1 MPKIKQG
8 SCTMVDFFYISAAD
22 IKHSFL
28 THSTEQNIDN
38 LVHTITADRDCSDA
52 YKADLRSW
60 LELLVQTS
68 Q

>member
-1 MPKIKQG
+1 MI
-8 SCTMVDFFYISAAD
+8 DYFYISTDD

-28 THSTEQNIDN
+28 TNSTEKNIDN

-68 Q
+68 K

>member
-1 MPKIKQG
+1 MIDLMREKTTDWQG
-8 SCTMVDFFYISAAD
+8 I
-22 IKHSFL
+22 FL
-28 THSTEQNIDN
+28 KHSTEQNIDN

-68 Q
+68 K

>member
-1 MPKIKQG
+1 MIDLMHEKTTDWQSI
-8 SCTMVDFFYISAAD
+8 
-22 IKHSFL
+22 FL
-28 THSTEQNIDN
+28 NHSTEQNIDN

-68 Q
+68 K

>member
-1 MPKIKQG
+1 MI
-8 SCTMVDFFYISAAD
+8 DYFYISTAD

-28 THSTEQNIDN
+28 TNTTEQNIDN
-38 LVHTITADRDCSDA
+38 LVHTITVDRDCSDA

>member
-1 MPKIKQG
+1 MIDLMREKTTDWQSI
-8 SCTMVDFFYISAAD
+8 FL
-22 IKHSFL
+22 KHN
-28 THSTEQNIDN
+28 TEQNIDN

-68 Q
+68 K

>member
-1 MPKIKQG
+1 MIDLMHEK
-8 SCTMVDFFYISAAD
+8 TAD
-22 IKHSFL
+22 WRGIFLKHR
-28 THSTEQNIDN
+28 TEQNIDN

-68 Q
+68 K

>member
-1 MPKIKQG
+1 MIDLMHEKTTDWQSI
-8 SCTMVDFFYISAAD
+8 
-22 IKHSFL
+22 FL
-28 THSTEQNIDN
+28 KHSTEQNIDN

-68 Q
+68 K

>member
-1 MPKIKQG
+1 MIDLMHEKTADWQG
-8 SCTMVDFFYISAAD
+8 I
-22 IKHSFL
+22 FL
-28 THSTEQNIDN
+28 NHGTEQNIDN

-68 Q
+68 K

>member
-1 MPKIKQG
+1 MIDLMREKTTDWRGI
-8 SCTMVDFFYISAAD
+8 
-22 IKHSFL
+22 FL
-28 THSTEQNIDN
+28 KHSTEQNIDN

-68 Q
+68 K

>member
-1 MPKIKQG
+1 MIDLMHEKTADWQG
-8 SCTMVDFFYISAAD
+8 VFL
-22 IKHSFL
+22 KHN
-28 THSTEQNIDN
+28 TDKNIDN

-68 Q
+68 K